1 MDQKCIHSAT
11 GFILQEI
18 VLQSKVT
25 ALGHQ
30 GQQLRSVQLSPKQ
43 QRQQLFASPANRQ
56 RSIARSSR
64 SEDEGNFR
72 LRCVIA
78 GQAKQIGTRTAGGL
92 MLNWMHRGIRQF
104 STADGDGDPSS
115 PAGAWQTKSLA
126 ALHPEHTK
134 IAAHMRSAHV
144 PGPTRTTIKIMQY
157 QQDKD
162 LQRDSW
168 SEHSQKKSVIEC
180 ILNIYQLYYM
190 MLHFAWS
197 YRKNILESAI
207 KI

>member
-1 MDQKCIHSAT
+1 
-11 GFILQEI
+11 
-18 VLQSKVT
+18 
-25 ALGHQ
+25 
-30 GQQLRSVQLSPKQ
+30 
-43 QRQQLFASPANRQ
+43 
-56 RSIARSSR
+56 
-64 SEDEGNFR
+64 
-72 LRCVIA
+72 
-78 GQAKQIGTRTAGGL
+78 
-92 MLNWMHRGIRQF
+92 
-104 STADGDGDPSS
+104 
-115 PAGAWQTKSLA
+115 
-126 ALHPEHTK
+126 
-134 IAAHMRSAHV
+134 
-144 PGPTRTTIKIMQY
+144 MQY